1 MSSPMRTTD
10 QEEDPFAAF
19 NASAVESNNSQF
31 DDPWAAMMGGGGGDM
46 PIVPMGAPAPVPSEN
61 PPPVPAE
68 APPVPPVAPHEA
80 NVSVSV
86 EQAYTVLPANNAD
99 EMSEASAES
108 IPVQNYNIS
117 TNNAPPSQAD
127 EAPATKEV
135 VPLVPPPSS
144 TSGLAQVPTVPSS
157 VMNAAIPAVAIPPP
171 ATEPLVPPMAV
182 HPPNASA
189 PSPPAPVAPAEE
201 VPATVV
207 VQPEDANASPP
218 SPISLTP
225 SSNGH
230 EQGGGQFV
238 TQGNGFGPTIPMMST
253 TQAQQPFAPA
263 PALTQ
268 NQPAAQHHSQA
279 TAPGN
284 PFDFNVVAPAQNHEV
299 AITSPVATSVSQD
312 DITNQ
317 IANLSVQSVAPTAV
331 PTSCPSGMP
340 INMTLIP
347 PSEMPPA
354 PPSEMPPPLPTM
366 ATAPHAESA
375 TQPAMDPAP
384 FPPSPPDVMNLVQHN
399 VQNQQ
404 NQGQIPFQQ
413 SHQQPAAPP
422 SQFGFPMQAPLS
434 PVSPTDL
441 GTHNADP
448 FGYAFSP
455 MTSPGEKQNF
465 MNGTLSTS
473 GSPPPLPLGMND
485 SNMNTTWSNNNGA
498 TNNTA
503 MVPSTAPNADPWG
516 IYGSNCPAPAQ
527 PQVASQQASYNAPP
541 VPPQQPSYRPPP
553 PSPPKPQYEA
563 PDVPAAQQPYQPP
576 VQSSTNALDTSAM
589 PNNDPFG
596 VGAPAPSSGAIVPSA
611 AANTDPFGV
620 FESTPSRPL
629 GSNDPFGGNSFV
641 DTSAIVP
648 STPAQDDDPFGIFGS
663 PTPVTA
669 PLTKAPASVSQAP
682 APTSTTANEAHDPW
696 AAAGFG
702 ASDIQQATD
711 ISCNASDSTSEEE
724 KSIELDQNSLP
735 KAGEYYDA
743 RINAKSL
750 GAMFYTARDLEDT
763 LLYHMPTNVIDA
775 MGTRP
780 IVAYVAEDSAA
791 ENNGV
796 HLGHCVLSVNGSDV
810 SSPEECAETI
820 RNCPRPMMLRCYVM
834 PELELSPAE
843 GNHMVKYDTK
853 SLDAPTSSVE
863 WKAKYVVVGG
873 IIAKPWMLNMYYN
886 KKDYDTAVKE
896 THMNFKCSIKVKQFD
911 LRGARIV
918 LDDKNGKPNTIRYP
932 SEGKVWYFITILPH
946 KGYPIKISS
955 ETLDGLEPVY
965 SATRRFIRRDM
976 EDRYR
981 YEEKYGAPTKHG
993 YQSAYSSQNRY

>member
-1 MSSPMRTTD
+1 MAPFPADVQQNFSMSPMSSPMRTTN
-10 QEEDPFAAF
+10 QEHDPFAAF
-19 NASAVESNNSQF
+19 NASAVESNNAQF
-31 DDPWAAMMGGGGGDM
+31 DDPWAAMIGGGGGDT
-46 PIVPMGAPAPVPSEN
+46 PIVPMGTQAPVPSEN
-61 PPPVPAE
+61 LPPVPAE
-68 APPVPPVAPHEA
+68 APPAPPVAPHEA
-80 NVSVSV
+80 NMSVSV
-86 EQAYTVLPANNAD
+86 EPAHAVTAANNAD

-108 IPVQNYNIS
+108 IPVQNYNIA

-135 VPLVPPPSS
+135 VPPVAPPSS
-144 TSGLAQVPTVPSS
+144 TSGLAQVPTVPSP
-157 VMNAAIPAVAIPPP
+157 VMTAAIPVVAIPPP
-171 ATEPLVPPMAV
+171 ATEHFAPAMDV
-182 HPPNASA
+182 HPPNAPA

-201 VPATVV
+201 IPATVV
-207 VQPEDANASPP
+207 VQPDDANASPP
-218 SPISLTP
+218 SPISLAP

-238 TQGNGFGPTIPMMST
+238 TQGNGFGPTIPVTSS
-253 TQAQQPFAPA
+253 TQAQQPLAPA
-263 PALTQ
+263 PALMQ
-268 NQPAAQHHSQA
+268 NQPAAQHYSQA

-284 PFDFNVVAPAQNHEV
+284 PFDFNVVAPAQQHVV
-299 AITSPVATSVSQD
+299 ANTSPAAKSVSQD

-331 PTSCPSGMP
+331 STSCPSEMP
-340 INMTLIP
+340 INMPPIP

-354 PPSEMPPPLPTM
+354 PPSEMPPPLPTI
-366 ATAPHAESA
+366 APASA
-375 TQPAMDPAP
+375 TQPAMAP
-384 FPPSPPDVMNLVQHN
+384 PPTPPSPPDVMNSFQHSI
-399 VQNQQ
+399 QHQQ
-404 NQGQIPFQQ
+404 NQGQLPVQQ
-413 SHQQPAAPP
+413 SQKQQVEPS
-422 SQFGFPMQAPLS
+422 SQFGFAMQAPLS

-455 MTSPGEKQNF
+455 MTSPVENQNF
-465 MNGTLSTS
+465 MNGTLNKS
-473 GSPPPLPLGMND
+473 GNPPPLPLGMND
-485 SNMNTTWSNNNGA
+485 SNMNTTWSSNNGA

-516 IYGSNCPAPAQ
+516 VYGTKCPAPAQ
-527 PQVASQQASYNAPP
+527 PQVSSQQATYNAPP
-541 VPPQQPSYRPPP
+541 VPPQQPSYQPPP

-563 PDVPAAQQPYQPP
+563 PDVPAAQQPYQAPIY
-576 VQSSTNALDTSAM
+576 SSTNALVTSAM

-596 VGAPAPSSGAIVPSA
+596 VGAPAPSSGAIVPSE
-611 AANTDPFGV
+611 AANMDPFGV
-620 FESTPSRPL
+620 FESTPSQPH

-648 STPAQDDDPFGIFGS
+648 STPVQDDDPFGIFGS
-663 PTPVTA
+663 PTPVAA
-669 PLTKAPASVSQAP
+669 PVTQAPASVSQPP
-682 APTSTTANEAHDPW
+682 ASTSTAANKAQDPW

-702 ASDIQQATD
+702 APDIQQATD
-711 ISCNASDSTSEEE
+711 ISCNASDSVSEEE

-735 KAGEYYDA
+735 KAGEYYEA

-796 HLGHCVLSVNGSDV
+796 HLGHCVLSVNGRDV

-820 RNCPRPMMLRCYVM
+820 RNSPRPMMLRCYVM

-886 KKDYDTAVKE
+886 KVIHVFLVDFHSFLSFSFLFLTLRSSAV
-896 THMNFKCSIKVKQFD
+896 CSITHRKTMIPQ
-911 LRGARIV
+911 
-918 LDDKNGKPNTIRYP
+918 
-932 SEGKVWYFITILPH
+932 
-946 KGYPIKISS
+946 
-955 ETLDGLEPVY
+955 
-965 SATRRFIRRDM
+965 
-976 EDRYR
+976 
-981 YEEKYGAPTKHG
+981 
-993 YQSAYSSQNRY
+993 